1 MGLFS
6 KMKDAQQQAQE
17 AMAGASAGMTGTPGA
32 GMPGMPGMGG
42 QDMAAMAAYSQKV
55 NKIAQ
60 AGVEAPGVIKAI
72 RAAGVPDVAGA
83 TMHHIDVTIAP
94 DGGTPYDATVEQSML
109 PVQMES
115 LAEGNMVTVKYD
127 PDNPAAAILHSW

>member
-6 KMKDAQQQAQE
+6 KVKDAQQQAQQ
-17 AMAGASAGMTGTPGA
+17 AMAGATGATGAPPA

-42 QDMAAMAAYSQKV
+42 QDMAAMAAQAQKL

-60 AGVEAPGVIKAI
+60 AGIEAPGVIKSI
-72 RAAGVPDVAGA
+72 RVAGTPDVAGA
-83 TMHHIDVTIAP
+83 TMHHIDVTVAP

-127 PDNPAAAILHSW
+127 PDNPAGVILHSW